1 MKIAL
6 LGRII
11 YLAVFLLFLYLF
23 ITQANYILRF
33 VYPFHYRDIIATEAH
48 KNELE
53 PLLVAAVVW
62 VESSFNKE
70 AESFKGAR
78 GLMQIMPETGFWVA
92 EQIGLEDFTEDQLY
106 DPQINIMIGTWY
118 LRDLYRQFDGNTCV
132 ALAAYNGGRGHVRR
146 WLQNGLW
153 DGSRDRLENIP
164 FAETRLFVLRVEQT
178 YRRYKQIYK

>member
-1 MKIAL
+1 MF
-6 LGRII
+6 
-11 YLAVFLLFLYLF
+11 YLVVFLLFLYLF
-23 ITQANYILRF
+23 ITQANYIARF
-33 VYPFHYRDIIATEAH
+33 VYPFHYRDIITMEAH

-70 AESFKGAR
+70 AESSKGAR

-92 EQIGLEDFTEDQLY
+92 EQIGMDDFTEDKLY
-106 DPQINIMIGTWY
+106 DPLVNISIGTWY
-118 LRDLYRQFDGNTCV
+118 LRDLFRQFDGNTYV
-132 ALAAYNGGRGHVRR
+132 ALAAYNGGRGHVSR

-164 FAETRLFVLRVEQT
+164 FPETRLFVLRVEQT